1 MDIINK
7 EQPKVQYDKDAAV
20 SYIQFGASN
29 DQWVSYD
36 DKTTFKQKVD
46 FANSVGLGGVMIWS
60 IDQDDNDFSALSGLV
75 GKSLPSFADQLKKT
89 EAVGTNK
96 WASQN
101 GQKCVM
107 TDCSDTPNGPDG
119 YALAPNGGAF
129 PDTCSG
135 GKKRYVRSLDTFFVI
150 NTHLNSDLLSCR
162 RNALCM

>member
-20 SYIQFGASN
+20 NYIQFGASN

-75 GKSLPSFADQLKKT
+75 GKSLPSFADQLKRT

-150 NTHLNSDLLSCR
+150 NTHLNSDLLSYR